1 MPGKCNLCGM
11 DSVRFHSAGEAKRF
25 CFLRGLEL
33 AGVITE
39 LATQIPF
46 LISINGESV
55 CRYIADFTYKICG
68 RLVVEDFK
76 ESTPPPARL
85 SASSCE
91 PRTGS
96 TSISCRM
103 QHVTH

>member
-76 ESTPPPARL
+76 GVDTPT
-85 SASSCE
+85 SALKRKLVRATHGINVHLE
-91 PRTGS
+91 IGRA
-96 TSISCRM
+96 
-103 QHVTH
+103 HV